1 MMKMT
6 LRRDSYLIRAAVA
19 SLFGL
24 SMAATAQDSG
34 KPSGVPWGPVTVY
47 PEVDVT
53 FKSNDNIYSQP
64 STGTRKS
71 ANITVLAPKLKLEAK
86 DGPHTY
92 DATYRIE
99 HGSYSGVSSANY
111 SDQALSANANWVFSG
126 RGGLKLGA
134 EFLLG
139 HDDQGA
145 VPGAATHATPD
156 KYHQTTFN
164 LLGGYG
170 AQGAQGRVEVEAGS
184 ISKRY
189 DNFRFTAAGV
199 ADNTKRD
206 RDDLKLGATFYWRIM
221 PKTQLL
227 FQAVQTQYDYT
238 QANAPATAPAGTR
251 LDSTERK
258 YNFGV
263 TWDAAAKTRGI
274 FKVGHTKKDFD
285 ASSLKDF
292 SGSGWEAQ
300 VQWKPLTYSTFDFST
315 GKSPSESTVGSAS
328 MDSRY
333 GINWN
338 HVWSSRLS
346 TIASYNRNDS
356 DTKDTTAAANIQTDR
371 TNTYGLKLNYQ
382 WMRTVKVGMAYDRT
396 DKSST
401 SAASAHKKN
410 IWSVFLNA
418 GI

>member
-1 MMKMT
+1 MT
-6 LRRDSYLIRAAVA
+6 NKTAFDSRLISVAVA
-19 SLFGL
+19 GLFCVAL
-24 SMAATAQDSG
+24 PAIAQESS
-34 KPSGVPWGPVTVY
+34 KPSGVPMGPMVAY
-47 PEVDVT
+47 PEVDLT

-71 ANITVLAPKLKLEAK
+71 ANITVLAPKVKLEAK

-111 SDQALSANANWVFSG
+111 TDQAVSANANLVFTG
-126 RGGLKLGA
+126 RSGLKLGA
-134 EFLLG
+134 EYLLG

-145 VPGAATHATPD
+145 VPGAATHANPD
-156 KYHQTTFN
+156 KYHQTSFN

-170 AQGAQGRVEVEAGS
+170 AEGAQGRIEVEAGS

-206 RDDLKLGATFYWRIM
+206 RDDMKLGATFYWRVA

-227 FQAVQTQYDYT
+227 FQAVQTKYDYT
-238 QANAPATAPAGTR
+238 QANAPATAPAGTQ

-258 YNFGV
+258 FNVGV
-263 TWDAAAKTRGI
+263 TWDAAAKTRGT

-285 ASSLKDF
+285 AASLKDF

-300 VQWKPLTYSTFDFST
+300 VQWKPLTYSTIDFST
-315 GKSPSESTVGSAS
+315 GRSPSESTIGSGS

-338 HVWSSRLS
+338 HAWSSQLS
-346 TIASYNRNDS
+346 TTASYNRSDS
-356 DTKDTTAAANIQTDR
+356 DTKGATAADNIQTDR

-382 WMRTVKVGMAYDRT
+382 WIRTVKVGMAYDRT

-410 IWSVFLNA
+410 IWSLFLNA
-418 GI
+418 AI

>member
-1 MMKMT
+1 MNNNQI
-6 LRRDSYLIRAAVA
+6 RDVRILCAAVA
-19 SLFGL
+19 GFVGVALP
-24 SMAATAQDSG
+24 AVAQESS
-34 KPSGVPWGPVTVY
+34 KPSGVPVGPMVAY
-47 PEVDVT
+47 PEVDLT

-64 STGTRKS
+64 ASGTRKS
-71 ANITVLAPKLKLEAK
+71 ANITIVAPKVKFEAK

-92 DATYRIE
+92 DVGYRVE

-111 SDQALSANANWVFSG
+111 TDQAVNGNANWVFSG
-126 RGGLKLGA
+126 RSGLKIGA
-134 EFLLG
+134 EYLLG

-145 VPGAATHATPD
+145 VPGAATHANPD
-156 KYHQTTFN
+156 KYNQTTFN

-170 AQGAQGRVEVEAGS
+170 AEGAQGRIEVEAGS

-189 DNFRFTAAGV
+189 DNFRFTAAG
-199 ADNTKRD
+199 APDNTKRD
-206 RDDLKLGATFYWRIM
+206 RDDMKLGATFYWRIM

-227 FQAVQTQYDYT
+227 FQAVQTKYDYT
-238 QANAPATAPAGTR
+238 QANAPTTAPAGTQ

-285 ASSLKDF
+285 AGSLKDF
-292 SGSGWEAQ
+292 SGAGWEAQ
-300 VQWKPLTYSTFDFST
+300 IQWKPLTYSTIDFTT
-315 GKSPSESTVGSAS
+315 GKSPSESTIGSGS

-346 TIASYNRNDS
+346 TIASFSRSDS
-356 DTKDTTAAANIQTDR
+356 DTKDTAAAANIQTDR

-401 SAASAHKKN
+401 SAASEHKKN
-410 IWSVFLNA
+410 IWSLFLNA
-418 GI
+418 AI

>member
-1 MMKMT
+1 MMKKSI
-6 LRRDSYLIRAAVA
+6 RRDSYLIRAAVA
-19 SLFGL
+19 SLFGV
-24 SMAATAQDSG
+24 SMAAIAQDSG

-71 ANITVLAPKLKLEAK
+71 ANITVLAPKIKIEAK
-86 DGPHTY
+86 DGPHTF
-92 DATYRIE
+92 DASYRVE

-111 SDQALSANANWVFSG
+111 SDQALNANANWVFSG
-126 RGGLKLGA
+126 RAGLKLGA
-134 EFLLG
+134 EYLLG

-145 VPGAATHATPD
+145 VPGATTHANPD
-156 KYHQTTFN
+156 KYHQTSFN

-170 AQGAQGRVEVEAGS
+170 AEGAQGRVEVEAGS

-206 RDDLKLGATFYWRIM
+206 RDDFKVGATFFWRVA

-258 YNFGV
+258 FNFGV

-315 GKSPSESTVGSAS
+315 GKSPSESTIGSAS

-382 WMRTVKVGMAYDRT
+382 WMRTVKVGMGYDRT

-410 IWSVFLNA
+410 IWSLFLNA
-418 GI
+418 AI